1 MTNRRFP
8 DKRHPLIAGYHRW
21 RERRWPEE
29 AGRRRRLAREGQSP
43 LAVVVACAD
52 SRADPGALFDAG
64 PGELFV
70 LRNVAA
76 LVPPPQADGFH
87 HGTSAGLEFAITTL
101 GVPHLLILGHTGC
114 GGVAAA
120 LDRLDER
127 ERNGFIGPWVALLS
141 TARKQVT
148 MRSALLRAEDRQRA
162 LEEEA
167 VRLSVR
173 HARAFPFVKEAEAA
187 GRLTVDGALFA
198 IDAGTLFWLDQRTDR
213 FVPITAETQAETAP

>member
-8 DKRHPLIAGYHRW
+8 DKHHPLIAGYRRW

-29 AGRRRRLAREGQSP
+29 AETRRRLAMDGQRP

-64 PGELFV
+64 PGEVFV

-76 LVPPPQADGFH
+76 LVPPPEADGFH
-87 HGTSAGLEFAITTL
+87 HGTSAGLEFAITRL
-101 GVPHLLILGHTGC
+101 QVPHLLVLGHTGC

-127 ERNGFIGPWVALLS
+127 DGDGFIGPWVALLS
-141 TARKQVT
+141 AARE
-148 MRSALLRAEDRQRA
+148 RIAARPDLPRAEDRQRA

-167 VRLSVR
+167 VRLSVSR
-173 HARAFPFVKEAEAA
+173 ARSFPFVKEAEAA

-198 IDAGTLFWLDQRTDR
+198 IDTGTLLWLDQRTDC
-213 FVPITAETQAETAP
+213 FVPITTETQAKTAP